1 MLILWRR
8 SGQTLIVGEG
18 VEIEVLESRHNRV
31 KLGIVAPKTVS
42 IVRGESRIT
51 REENLA
57 AALSA
62 GHKVIETLLKR
73 LPARTVVSEASSS
86 DIRCQNPDDS
96 VTPKNLRT
104 LVRPPDMKQ

>member
-8 SGQTLIVGEG
+8 TGQSLTVGAE
-18 VEIEVLESRHNRV
+18 VEIEVLEARPNRV
-31 KLGIVAPKTVS
+31 KLGIVAPAAVS

-62 GHKVIETLLKR
+62 DHRAIETLIRR
-73 LPARTVVSEASSS
+73 LPAKSAEPQASNEEIGSQRI
-86 DIRCQNPDDS
+86 DGTETAKI
-96 VTPKNLRT
+96 LRT
-104 LVRPPDMKQ
+104 SVAGSDMKH

>member
-18 VEIEVLESRHNRV
+18 VEIEVLEARPNRV
-31 KLGIVAPKTVS
+31 KLGIVAPKSVS

-62 GHKVIETLLKR
+62 DHSVIETLLR
-73 LPARTVVSEASSS
+73 GLPSRSVPELSNQEAQRQKT
-86 DIRCQNPDDS
+86 DVAKKP
-96 VTPKNLRT
+96 
-104 LVRPPDMKQ
+104 